1 MAATHHMEKRIGVV
15 IGRFQVPCLAL
26 HPGYRALLAHV
37 ARENEEV
44 VVLLGEAARPDQ
56 RNPLSFKHRQAMFA
70 EEYPAF
76 QVLPLPDEPSDANW
90 VRHLDAVL
98 AQVLHDEALVTVR
111 LYGGRDSFLATYHR
125 HAGQFATVSLPNL
138 TSPVY
143 CATDIRHRIG
153 EEQRSSVDIR
163 TGLIQAWEGVG
174 PVPRA
179 ASAQT
184 PQHSLSL
191 S

>member
-1 MAATHHMEKRIGVV
+1 MEKRIGVV
-15 IGRFQVPCLAL
+15 IGRFQVPRLAL

-37 ARENEEV
+37 THENEGV
-44 VVLLGEAARPDQ
+44 VAVLGEAARPDQ

-76 QVLPLPDEPSDANW
+76 RVLPLSDEPSDASW
-90 VRHLDAVL
+90 VRHLDAAL
-98 AQVLHDEALVTVR
+98 AGVLHAKAPATLR
-111 LYGGRDSFLATYHR
+111 LYGGRDSFPAIYHR
-125 HAGQFATVSLPNL
+125 HGGQFATVSLPGL
-138 TSPVY
+138 TSPAH
-143 CATDIRHRIG
+143 CATDIRQRIG

-174 PVPRA
+174 PMLPA
-179 ASAQT
+179 AGSQT
-184 PQHSLSL
+184 PQRSLYL

>member
-1 MAATHHMEKRIGVV
+1 MAATHYMEKRIGLV

-37 ARENEEV
+37 ARENEGV
-44 VVLLGEAARPDQ
+44 VVVLGEAAWPDQ

-76 QVLPLPDEPSDANW
+76 RVLPLPDEPSDANW

-98 AQVLHDEALVTVR
+98 AGVLRAEAPATLR
-111 LYGGRDSFLATYHR
+111 LYGGRDSFLALYHS
-125 HAGQFATVSLPNL
+125 HGGQFATVSLPDF
-138 TSPVY
+138 TSPAHS
-143 CATDIRHRIG
+143 ATNIRRRIG

-174 PVPRA
+174 PMLLA
-179 ASAQT
+179 AGSQT
-184 PQHSLSL
+184 PQRSLYL